1 MLRAQRCHD
10 RFHLCA
16 SRRLISVQ
24 TWPHEPSSPSACE
37 TNTTRMF
44 DRNLTNTA
52 AIQTCTQTPPELS
65 LGNNRSFFG
74 AADGAVEEV
83 GERK

>member
-10 RFHLCA
+10 HFHLCV
-16 SRRLISVQ
+16 SRRLISIQ

-37 TNTTRMF
+37 ANTTSMI
-44 DRNLTNTA
+44 DQNLTNTA
-52 AIQTCTQTPPELS
+52 AIQTCTQTPSELS